1 MGHVSCV
8 YVGVQA
14 CVQRCGVTC
23 EMVPCANFSITFLLG
38 NRLSFF
44 YELLMTKSDWLEV
57 FFFFS
62 DVDQLEVLEWYI
74 STNYLYM

>member
-1 MGHVSCV
+1 MSACGPCVLCV
-8 YVGVQA
+8 YVCVQA

-44 YELLMTKSDWLEV
+44 YESLMTKSDWLEV
-57 FFFFS
+57 FFFS
-62 DVDQLEVLEWYI
+62 DVDQLEVLEW
-74 STNYLYM
+74 